1 MIQLTILI
9 LFLSRVIAEQELA
22 VHVGGGKAA
31 ADSIAERNQMRNMGQ
46 VLPDSNY
53 FLFSTKNNTRY
64 KRSINDPRRVLAMDP
79 GVHWVELQEHKH
91 REKRDKVDDGYLK
104 EKRVVNKSTE
114 RQVHI

>member
-1 MIQLTILI
+1 M
-9 LFLSRVIAEQELA
+9 IAEQELA

-91 REKRDKVDDGYLK
+91 REKRDKIDDFLYDYSYGYLK
-104 EKRVVNKSTE
+104 EKRVVTKSTE